1 MEKYEN
7 KIAMDPMEIAGIL
20 YPIEYLKSLG
30 IDFFKEAE
38 KVTNIKDFFS
48 NIKKLIPP
56 NAESNI

>member
-7 KIAMDPMEIAGIL
+7 KIAMNPMEIAGIL
-20 YPIEYLKSLG
+20 YPIGYLKSLG

-48 NIKKLIPP
+48 NIEKLIPH